1 MRPILLS
8 FGGGINSTALL
19 LEWVEQGKPLD
30 LVIFADT
37 GSEMPETYEF
47 IDKYVIPFCKKHK
60 IHFETVYYTVSNK
73 VAGVKKG
80 HWVEG
85 ERVSIYDYYEYQKA
99 VPSMIKRSCTD
110 KFKISPIEKYIKQK
124 WGDKNLPLRLIG
136 IDAGESHRAKFIVD
150 PKTGKKINVVAV
162 SARSINKKRKFKVNK
177 KIFYKNPL
185 EIFKKNNIDILFE
198 AIGLSDGISKK
209 VVETALK
216 SKIHVITPNKALI
229 SKHGNELAKLA
240 EKNKVNL
247 EFEASVAGGIPIL
260 RSIKEG
266 LATNKISKVYGILN
280 GTSNYIL
287 SEMENS
293 NENFADVLKKAQILG
308 YAEPGNP
315 KLDLNG
321 FDAFAKVRI
330 LSALAFNSKIS
341 KHKCL
346 MEGIEKIE
354 LKDIKIANQLDL
366 RIKLLGISEL
376 KNNHL
381 FETVH
386 PCLVSKKSYIGN
398 VNGVMNAV
406 ILQGKP
412 VGESVL
418 QGEGAGPGPTSS
430 SLLSDLLSILRGNIK
445 KPFGVSVSKL
455 KSLKPYNVNN
465 YVNSL
470 YLRFEVKDKPGV
482 LSEITNRLAKYKI
495 SVKRLIQTPDKKNNK
510 ATIVII
516 THKTTET
523 NIHNCLS
530 IFKKNKNI
538 LKTPTL
544 IRLLG

>member
-1 MRPILLS
+1 MSKLINIAVVGLGQVGNYLL
-8 FGGGINSTALL
+8 NELNT
-19 LEWVEQGKPLD
+19 
-30 LVIFADT
+30 
-37 GSEMPETYEF
+37 
-47 IDKYVIPFCKKHK
+47 KKK
-60 IHFETVYYTVSNK
+60 
-73 VAGVKKG
+73 
-80 HWVEG
+80 
-85 ERVSIYDYYEYQKA
+85 D
-99 VPSMIKRSCTD
+99 
-110 KFKISPIEKYIKQK
+110 IE
-124 WGDKNLPLRLIG
+124 L
-136 IDAGESHRAKFIVD
+136 
-150 PKTGKKINVVAV
+150 KTGKKINVVAV
-162 SARSINKKRKFKVNK
+162 SARSINKKRKFNVNK

-216 SKIHVITPNKALI
+216 NKIHVISPNKALI

-293 NENFADVLKKAQILG
+293 NENFGDVLKKAQMLG

-346 MEGIEKIE
+346 MEGIENIE

-418 QGEGAGPGPTSS
+418 QGEGAGPVSYTHLTLPT
-430 SLLSDLLSILRGNIK
+430 RAQ
-445 KPFGVSVSKL
+445 V
-455 KSLKPYNVNN
+455 
-465 YVNSL
+465 
-470 YLRFEVKDKPGV
+470 
-482 LSEITNRLAKYKI
+482 
-495 SVKRLIQTPDKKNNK
+495 
-510 ATIVII
+510 
-516 THKTTET
+516 
-523 NIHNCLS
+523 
-530 IFKKNKNI
+530 
-538 LKTPTL
+538 
-544 IRLLG
+544 

>member
-1 MRPILLS
+1 MNKLINIAVVGLGQVGNYLLNELN
-8 FGGGINSTALL
+8 I
-19 LEWVEQGKPLD
+19 
-30 LVIFADT
+30 
-37 GSEMPETYEF
+37 
-47 IDKYVIPFCKKHK
+47 KKK
-60 IHFETVYYTVSNK
+60 
-73 VAGVKKG
+73 
-80 HWVEG
+80 
-85 ERVSIYDYYEYQKA
+85 D
-99 VPSMIKRSCTD
+99 
-110 KFKISPIEKYIKQK
+110 IE
-124 WGDKNLPLRLIG
+124 L
-136 IDAGESHRAKFIVD
+136 
-150 PKTGKKINVVAV
+150 KTGKKINVVAV
-162 SARSINKKRKFKVNK
+162 SARNINKKRKFKINK

-185 EIFKKNNIDILFE
+185 EIFKKNRIDILFE

-209 VVETALK
+209 VVEIALK
-216 SKIHVITPNKALI
+216 NKIHVITPNKALI
-229 SKHGNELAKLA
+229 SKHGILLAKLA

-293 NENFADVLKKAQILG
+293 NESFVNVLKKAQTLG
-308 YAEPGNP
+308 FAEPGNP

-341 KHKCL
+341 KYKCL

-354 LKDIKIANQLDL
+354 LKDIDIANQLDL

-376 KNNHL
+376 KNGQL

-445 KPFGVSVSKL
+445 KPFGVTVSKL

-470 YLRFEVKDKPGV
+470 YIRFEVKDRPGV
-482 LSEITNRLAKYKI
+482 LSQITNRLAKYKI
-495 SVKRLIQTPDKKNNK
+495 SVKRLIQTPDKRNNK

-516 THKTTET
+516 THKTSEI
-523 NIHNCLS
+523 NCHNCLS
-530 IFKKNKNI
+530 IFNKNKNI